1 MRTLINCP
9 IKNRV
14 KFLLKNFQKKFPLS
28 IKKEGIII
36 IYQYYSNF
44 VSKSP

>member
-14 KFLLKNFQKKFPLS
+14 KFLLKNFQKKIPSFNKKRGNNNYLS
-28 IKKEGIII
+28 ILFELR
-36 IYQYYSNF
+36 F
-44 VSKSP
+44 